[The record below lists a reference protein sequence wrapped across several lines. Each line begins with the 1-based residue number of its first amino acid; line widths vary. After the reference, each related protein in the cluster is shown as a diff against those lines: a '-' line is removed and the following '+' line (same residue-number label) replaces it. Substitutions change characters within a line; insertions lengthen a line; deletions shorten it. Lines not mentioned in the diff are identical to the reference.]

1 MDSLKGIPRSRA
13 IKNLFSLKL
22 SDYPKFKEKLTTLE
36 DNGALLIN
44 KTPPSG
50 GHKSRGRREYFPEH
64 LILLHNVVLISA
76 IYPKPEVVLDI
87 IKNLSYRLDCAKEL
101 DRLLNGR
108 HEVGGI
114 EFDSV
119 NLALFLAELKTDKTL
134 QDFKL
139 SNPFKVLPQT
149 IPHSVDG
156 YLSVLSAF
164 HLPEASASDFDK
176 VMAFYLDQKIG
187 EAYDLALTLSKVT
200 NDQKKYVDLVLNTY
214 HQAKEFDDV
223 LESFFD

>member
-22 SDYPKFKEKLTTLE
+22 SDYPKFKEKLTTFE

-64 LILLHNVVLISA
+64 LTLLHNVVLISA

-87 IKNLSYRLDCAKEL
+87 VKSTSYRLSCAEEL
-101 DRLLNGR
+101 ERLLSGR
-108 HEVGGI
+108 QNVGGI
-114 EFDSV
+114 EFDST
-119 NLALFLAELKTDKTL
+119 NLALFLAELKTAKTL

-164 HLPEASASDFDK
+164 HLPDASSSDFDK
-176 VMAFYLDQKIG
+176 MMAFYLDQKIS
-187 EAYDLALTLSKVT
+187 EAYELTQTLTNVT

-214 HQAKEFDDV
+214 HQAKEFYDV

>member
-87 IKNLSYRLDCAKEL
+87 IKNLSYRLNCAKEL

-114 EFDSV
+114 EFDSA
-119 NLALFLAELKTDKTL
+119 NLALFLAELKSAKTL
-134 QDFKL
+134 NEFKL

-164 HLPEASASDFDK
+164 HLPDASSSDFDK
-176 VMAFYLDQKIG
+176 MMAFYLDQKIS
-187 EAYDLALTLSKVT
+187 EAYELTQTLTNVT
-200 NDQKKYVDLVLNTY
+200 NDQKRYVDLVLNTY